1 MKLIDKDKVVEKIN
15 SVLDSFDP
23 NEITSGRYE
32 LVNLRD
38 FIDTLEVKKEV
49 DLDES
54 ARHYLLHE
62 HISPLNEV
70 LHQADLKVEMQYHK
84 DIEDAYKAGFELG
97 LSAQTSTVWHYVSE
111 EIPTKF
117 GNPIIVASKNKNKE
131 DGIWLYDLIQ
141 SWEGEWNPRVNWEN
155 PVKWVYMD
163 DLLKQKKGE

>member
-15 SVLDSFDP
+15 SVLDSFGP

-97 LSAQTSTVWHYVSE
+97 LNA
-111 EIPTKF
+111 
-117 GNPIIVASKNKNKE
+117 NKE
-131 DGIWLYDLIQ
+131 
-141 SWEGEWNPRVNWEN
+141 E
-155 PVKWVYMD
+155 
-163 DLLKQKKGE
+163 